1 MAIREYIGAR
11 YVPRFTGTY
20 DPTQIYEALDVVD
33 NGSGTSYIARKTV
46 PAGTPLT
53 DNTYWFIYGAS
64 SGAIIN
70 LQNQI
75 DTIVNTDIPAIQSD
89 ISGLDADID
98 AIKADKRRIVCVTD
112 SYGTHSVT
120 NWAARTFTN
129 LGIAAGDHFLFAE
142 GSSGFSHQGQNGHT
156 FETLLSSNIG
166 SVTDPDSITDVI
178 FGGGTNDFYYY
189 VDRATLVA
197 AITGAIAYAK
207 SQFTNARIW
216 VAFMGYWSRM
226 LPAMRADYYD
236 TLALYAS
243 QAITDGARFINAY
256 APMHSYYNRSDNM
269 HPNEYGNQAIAEI
282 VSSVLRG
289 TSVPM
294 PLTCSAYGGNQ
305 FNANITVRSD
315 ADSTGGT
322 PQLNMLIKG
331 DDALIHFTKFSL
343 VKAAFW
349 TWTAGTNFEIGTYP
363 TDNIPVISAND
374 FVHSIPIAVRS
385 GGNVT
390 IEFARVSFID
400 SGTPGVATIVVNP
413 ARSIAN
419 IDFIQI
425 QDNTMVVPLV
435 SA

>member
-1 MAIREYIGAR
+1 MAVHTYIGAR
-11 YVPRFTGTY
+11 YVPRFAGTY

-53 DNTYWFIYGAS
+53 DNTYWFVYGAS
-64 SGAIIN
+64 SGAIIS
-70 LQNQI
+70 LQNQVDSI
-75 DTIVNTDIPAIQSD
+75 INTDIPGLQSD
-89 ISGLDADID
+89 INNVENEVVAL
-98 AIKADKRRIVCVTD
+98 KREQKRIVCVTD

-120 NWAARTFTN
+120 NWAARTFAN
-129 LGIAAGDHFLFAE
+129 LSLAAGDHFLFAE
-142 GSSGFSHQGQNGHT
+142 GSSGFSHIGQSGHT

-166 SVTDPDSITDVI
+166 SVTDPDTITDVI

-189 VDRATLVA
+189 VDKATLVS
-197 AITGAIAYAK
+197 AIAGAVAYAK
-207 SQFTNARIW
+207 SQFPNAKIW
-216 VAFMGYWSRM
+216 ISFMGYWSRM

-236 TLALYAS
+236 TMAIYAS
-243 QAITDGARFINAY
+243 EALTLGCGYINAY
-256 APMHSYYNRSDNM
+256 APMHSYYNRGDNM
-269 HPNEYGNQAIAEI
+269 HPNENGNQAISEI
-282 VSSVLRG
+282 VCSALKGGSAPL
-289 TSVPM
+289 
-294 PLTCSAYGGNQ
+294 PLTCAANGGNQ

-343 VKAAFW
+343 VKSTGW
-349 TWTAGTNFEIGTYP
+349 TWTAGNNFDIGTYP
-363 TDNIPVISAND
+363 TDNIPIISAND
-374 FVHSIPIAVRS
+374 FVHSIPISVRS

-400 SGTPGVATIVVNP
+400 SGAPGVASIVVNP

-425 QDNTMVVPLV
+425 QENTMVVPLV